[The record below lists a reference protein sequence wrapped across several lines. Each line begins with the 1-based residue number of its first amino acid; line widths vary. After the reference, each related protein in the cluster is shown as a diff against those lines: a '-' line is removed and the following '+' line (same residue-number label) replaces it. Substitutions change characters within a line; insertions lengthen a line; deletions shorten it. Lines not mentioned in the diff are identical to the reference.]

1 MTFSIS
7 IKGNNYY
14 MDSGGGLDSNTGT
27 SASNAWQ
34 SFAAI
39 NSHSFNPGD
48 TIFFK
53 CGSIFNGNFQFFH
66 SGIYGN
72 PIVFTSYGTGTKP
85 ILNNPGQLYAM
96 QLGSSW
102 VIVENFQIQSTL
114 EYGIQIINGAEH
126 NIIRNCEFTNVGIGI
141 GVSGKYNK
149 ITNNYIHDLH
159 MVVNTLGGNDDYGAT
174 GVFLYNGNNEIS
186 YNTFINCKDTSYDYG
201 QDGGVIDF
209 YGNVDSCYIHHN
221 YAEGCNGFFE
231 IGGGTAISNTIA
243 YNISVDNIY
252 IGSIHLSGTFASIV
266 NNLHLENNT
275 IIETIDT
282 GMVYTV
288 LWFSAPANANTV
300 YFQNNIVYINKF
312 WYFCNDSAFTHR
324 NNIYYFLD
332 VDTQLGFTL
341 STGEIIA
348 DPLFENI
355 SAGNYHLTY
364 NSPAK
369 DAGLNLGYLL
379 DFDNIPVPY
388 GIQSDIGAYEYH
400 GTSGI
405 TKIRANTSISVYPNP
420 AKNYLTFETLQ
431 KSTIEILNLQ
441 GQTILQRQLQQG
453 STNIDISGLAKGLYI
468 LRLNSNNKT
477 EVTRFV
483 KE

>member
-1 MTFSIS
+1 
-7 IKGNNYY
+7 
-14 MDSGGGLDSNTGT
+14 
-27 SASNAWQ
+27 
-34 SFAAI
+34 
-39 NSHSFNPGD
+39 
-48 TIFFK
+48 
-53 CGSIFNGNFQFFH
+53 
-66 SGIYGN
+66 
-72 PIVFTSYGTGTKP
+72 
-85 ILNNPGQLYAM
+85 
-96 QLGSSW
+96 
-102 VIVENFQIQSTL
+102 
-114 EYGIQIINGAEH
+114 
-126 NIIRNCEFTNVGIGI
+126 
-141 GVSGKYNK
+141 
-149 ITNNYIHDLH
+149 
-159 MVVNTLGGNDDYGAT
+159 
-174 GVFLYNGNNEIS
+174 
-186 YNTFINCKDTSYDYG
+186 
-201 QDGGVIDF
+201 
-209 YGNVDSCYIHHN
+209 
-221 YAEGCNGFFE
+221 
-231 IGGGTAISNTIA
+231 
-243 YNISVDNIY
+243 
-252 IGSIHLSGTFASIV
+252 
-266 NNLHLENNT
+266 
-275 IIETIDT
+275 
-282 GMVYTV
+282 
-288 LWFSAPANANTV
+288 
-300 YFQNNIVYINKF
+300 VYINKF